1 MNWFIPALVNI
12 RVGSF
17 FTTIGAE
24 GTISCPFEW
33 KKSIKA
39 CRIAALVIII
49 AAVLGLIFAVYRAI
63 FVSPANGGKGKLF
76 GPHLL
81 PGTGLRPVS
90 MKKIKYYYNTN
101 TLRYEKLE
109 TPLRVRLLR
118 VFGFIAAALVTAAL
132 ISYVAF
138 QFIGSPREKQLAL
151 QNKALKDNYKDI
163 EDTLESVQQQMKELE
178 KRDNDVYRAIFE
190 ANPIPDSARAKELE
204 VKQEIAKVEKIK
216 DYQLVAA
223 ITATLN
229 NLKSRIAAQKKSFDE
244 VDELVKNK
252 EQLLSHT
259 PAIQPVSNKDLS
271 RIASGF
277 GSRIDPVYK
286 TVKFHYGLDFAA
298 PQGTPI
304 YATAD
309 GTVTTAGSTGNGY
322 GNHVIIN
329 HGYGYETLY
338 GHMVRVKAR
347 SGQVVKRGE
356 VIGWVGST
364 GKSTGPHCH
373 YEVHKYGDK
382 IDPIYFFYNDLTPAQ
397 FDQLLKKAAAS
408 NQSLD

>member
-1 MNWFIPALVNI
+1 
-12 RVGSF
+12 
-17 FTTIGAE
+17 
-24 GTISCPFEW
+24 
-33 KKSIKA
+33 
-39 CRIAALVIII
+39 
-49 AAVLGLIFAVYRAI
+49 
-63 FVSPANGGKGKLF
+63 
-76 GPHLL
+76 
-81 PGTGLRPVS
+81 

-109 TPLRVRLLR
+109 TPLRVKLLR

-138 QFIGSPREKQLAL
+138 QFIGSPKEKVLEQ
-151 QNKALKDNYKDI
+151 QNKALRDNYNEL
-163 EDTLESVQQQMKELE
+163 EDELRSVQQQMKELE

-204 VKQEIAKVEKIK
+204 NKLEIAKVERIK
-216 DYQLVAA
+216 DYQLVSS
-223 ITATLN
+223 ITGTLN
-229 NLKSRIAAQKKSFDE
+229 NLNSRIAAQKKSYEE
-244 VDELVKNK
+244 VEELVKNK

-259 PAIQPVSNKDLS
+259 PAIQPVSNKDLN
-271 RIASGF
+271 RVASGY
-277 GSRIDPVYK
+277 GYRIDPVYK
-286 TVKFHYGLDFAA
+286 TTKFHAGLDFSA

-338 GHMVRVKAR
+338 GHMVRVKSR
-347 SGQVVKRGE
+347 NGQVVKRGE

-373 YEVHKYGDK
+373 YEVHKNGEK
-382 IDPIYFFYNDLTPAQ
+382 INPIYFFFNDLSPEQ
-397 FDQLLKKAAAS
+397 FDLLLKKAAAS
-408 NQSLD
+408 NQSFD

>member
-1 MNWFIPALVNI
+1 
-12 RVGSF
+12 
-17 FTTIGAE
+17 
-24 GTISCPFEW
+24 
-33 KKSIKA
+33 
-39 CRIAALVIII
+39 
-49 AAVLGLIFAVYRAI
+49 
-63 FVSPANGGKGKLF
+63 
-76 GPHLL
+76 
-81 PGTGLRPVS
+81 

-109 TPLRVRLLR
+109 TPLRVKLLR
-118 VFGFIAAALVTAAL
+118 VFGFVAAALVTAAL
-132 ISYVAF
+132 ISYLAF
-138 QFIGSPREKQLAL
+138 RFVGSPQERILHQQNRAL
-151 QNKALKDNYKDI
+151 RDNYKEL
-163 EDTLESVQQQMKELE
+163 EDTLESIQRQMRELE

-216 DYQLVAA
+216 DHQLVGS
-223 ITATLN
+223 ITATISNLN
-229 NLKSRIAAQKKSFDE
+229 SRIAAQRKSYDE
-244 VDELVKNK
+244 VEELVKNK
-252 EQLLSHT
+252 EELLART
-259 PAIQPVSNKDLS
+259 PAIQPVSNKDLN

-277 GSRIDPVYK
+277 GYRIDPVYK
-286 TVKFHYGLDFAA
+286 TTKFHAGLDFSA

-309 GTVTTAGSTGNGY
+309 GTVSTSGNTGNGY

-338 GHMVRVKAR
+338 GHMVRVKSRA
-347 SGQVVKRGE
+347 GQAVKRGE

-373 YEVHKYGDK
+373 YEVHKNGEK
-382 IDPIYFFYNDLTPAQ
+382 IDPIYYFYNDLSPEQ
-397 FDQLLKKAAAS
+397 FDQILKKAAAS